1 MFVYSSQSGINFFC
15 KRGNK
20 INVNT
25 KLTKLIS
32 GASHPKMIEN
42 STNGC
47 GIYFGPLV
55 YRMIIQT
62 IKKILQIKAS
72 LNKIRSLLCLDFTS
86 SMR

>member
-1 MFVYSSQSGINFFC
+1 M
-15 KRGNK
+15 RRNK
-20 INVNT
+20 INANT

-47 GIYFGPLV
+47 GIYFGALV

-72 LNKIRSLLCLDFTS
+72 LNKIRSLLCLALLPPCAKCKMKAKMSDE
-86 SMR
+86 